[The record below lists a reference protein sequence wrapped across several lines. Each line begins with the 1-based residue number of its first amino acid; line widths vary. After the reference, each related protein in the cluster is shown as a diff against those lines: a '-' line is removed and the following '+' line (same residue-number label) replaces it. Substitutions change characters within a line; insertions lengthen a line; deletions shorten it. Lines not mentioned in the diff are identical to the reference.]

1 MSILS
6 GFFRA
11 SYSING
17 KNAFFYARNVSDS
30 GLGRKTVIHEYPN
43 SSERYV
49 QDMGKKSGIY
59 DFDIEIQET
68 TSSRYKRSKK
78 KLEDNLNAI
87 GRGTLTHPTIGQK
100 KVVVVS
106 ASVDED
112 FINELG
118 IAKYKV
124 TFAESTVNKYPEEG
138 SSKSALSK
146 WFDQHFASA
155 KAAFD
160 GLVKYYDIGI
170 EGFNIARDY
179 IQNTTQTVN
188 GIVSTI
194 NGVAD
199 EAAAFVADIADLTA
213 SLTELMQTP
222 SNLSRRFQNI
232 FGAISAIT
240 DSFNTMVDIALN
252 IFDSSKN
259 EQYPASSARNEQLNT
274 NNQQLDN
281 YFKTSSLAVACLAS
295 TNIDYTSQEE
305 IDGIIKRLS
314 TAFDSLNPN
323 KIDEDVYYNL
333 QNLKVGTTAFLKN
346 LRTTLPFYV
355 SIKTNSVPSAVLT
368 YNYYGTSDRSDE
380 ILLLNNIEDPAF
392 VSGNIN
398 ILSG

>member
-6 GFFRA
+6 GFFEA

-17 KNAFFYARNVSDS
+17 KNALFYARNVSDS

-68 TSSRYKRSKK
+68 ISSRYKRSKK

-106 ASVDED
+106 VSVDED

-124 TFAESTVNKYPEEG
+124 TFAESTLNKYPEEG
-138 SSKSALSK
+138 DSKSALSK

-160 GLVKYYDIGI
+160 KVVEYYNKGI

-188 GIVSTI
+188 DIVSTV

-232 FGAISAIT
+232 FGTISAIT
-240 DSFNTMVDIALN
+240 DSFKTMVDIALN

-274 NNQQLDN
+274 NNQELDN
-281 YFKTSSLAVACLAS
+281 YFKTSSLAIACLAS

-305 IDGIIKRLS
+305 IDGIIKRLN
-314 TAFDSLNPN
+314 TAFDSLNPD

-333 QNLKVGTTAFLKN
+333 QNLKVGTASFLKN

-355 SIKTNSVPSAVLT
+355 TIKTNSVPSAVLT
-368 YNYYGTSDRSDE
+368 YNYYGSSDRSDE

-392 VSGNIN
+392 VNGNIN
-398 ILSG
+398 ILSQ

>member
-1 MSILS
+1 MSVLS

-59 DFDIEIQET
+59 DFDIEIQENT
-68 TSSRYKRSKK
+68 FSQYKRSKK

-112 FINELG
+112 FIAELG

-138 SSKSALSK
+138 DSKSALSK

-160 GLVKYYDIGI
+160 GLVKYYDKGI
-170 EGFNIARDY
+170 EVWNISRDY
-179 IQNTTQTVN
+179 IQNATQTVN
-188 GIVSTI
+188 DIVSTV

-222 SNLSRRFQNI
+222 SNLSRRFENI

-274 NNQQLDN
+274 NNQELDN

-355 SIKTNSVPSAVLT
+355 SIKTNSIPSAVLA
-368 YNYYGTSDRSDE
+368 YNYYGASDRSDE

>member
-6 GFFRA
+6 GFYRA

-17 KNAFFYARNVSDS
+17 KNALFYARNVSDS

-78 KLEDNLNAI
+78 NLEDNLNAI
-87 GRGTLTHPTIGQK
+87 GRGTLTHPTIGKK

-112 FINELG
+112 FINQLG
-118 IAKYKV
+118 IARYKV
-124 TFAESTVNKYPEEG
+124 TFAESSVNKYPEEG
-138 SSKSALSK
+138 DSKSSLSK

-155 KAAFD
+155 KTAFD
-160 GLVKYYDIGI
+160 NAVEYYNKGI

-188 GIVSTI
+188 DIVSAV

-240 DSFNTMVDIALN
+240 DSFNAMVDIALN

-274 NNQQLDN
+274 NNQELDN

-305 IDGIIKRLS
+305 IDSMIKRLS
-314 TAFDSLNPN
+314 TAFDSLNPD

-333 QNLKVGTTAFLKN
+333 QNLKVGTASFLKN

-355 SIKTNSVPSAVLT
+355 GITTNSIPSAVLA
-368 YNYYGTSDRSDE
+368 YNYYGTIDKSDE

-398 ILSG
+398 ILSE

>member
-87 GRGTLTHPTIGQK
+87 GRGTLTHPTIGKK

-124 TFAESTVNKYPEEG
+124 TFAESTANKYPEEG

-160 GLVKYYDIGI
+160 KAVEYYDKGI

-188 GIVSTI
+188 DIVSTI

-199 EAAAFVADIADLTA
+199 EAAAFVSDIADLTA
-213 SLTELMQTP
+213 SLTDLMRTP
-222 SNLSRRFQNI
+222 SNLSQRFQNI

-259 EQYPASSARNEQLNT
+259 EQYPASSARNQQLNT
-274 NNQQLDN
+274 NNQELDN

-305 IDGIIKRLS
+305 IDSIIKRLS
-314 TAFDSLNPN
+314 TAFDSLDPN

-355 SIKTNSVPSAVLT
+355 SIKTNSVPSAVLA
-368 YNYYGTSDRSDE
+368 YNYYGASDRSDE